1 MKQLSTALVSKL
13 PQSARKIALYAVAIT
28 IAATAPLQVVQLASA
43 RNYEAEISAKRQ
55 EVERYQSIAAD
66 LRQQAAS
73 LSNELA
79 RLNAERATIQGQI
92 DLSQA
97 KYDKLVADIAT
108 NEKKIAD
115 NQDVLGDT
123 IANLYVDGDVS
134 TLEMLASSQN
144 ISEYVDKQE
153 HRATVRD
160 ALVGAIDEIKK
171 LKKELEQQKK
181 DVERVLADQNA
192 QKATLV
198 AKENEQQRLIDQTN
212 GEEAAWQKL
221 SSERTAEISK
231 LQQQQ
236 AAELAARARASGGGY
251 VSLPGDGSRGGYPSM
266 WANAPMNSYV
276 DNWGMYTRQC
286 VSYAA
291 FKVQQNYGNMPYWGG
306 IGNAN
311 QWDDNARRMGIPLG
325 SQPKVGSVGVVNSGA
340 YGHVAWVESVN
351 ADGTIN
357 ISHYNVGWG
366 GEYAYWANLNPRY
379 FDVYIYFGE
388 W

>member
-1 MKQLSTALVSKL
+1 MKQLSTALVSRV
-13 PQSARKIALYAVAIT
+13 PQSAKRIALYA
-28 IAATAPLQVVQLASA
+28 IAATLAVTAPLQVVQMVSA

-55 EVERYQSIAAD
+55 EIEQYQNKAAE
-66 LRQQAAS
+66 LRQQAGTFA
-73 LSNELA
+73 NELA

-92 DLSQA
+92 DLSQS
-97 KYDKLVADIAT
+97 KYDKLVADITT
-108 NEKKIAD
+108 NEKKIVD
-115 NQDVLGDT
+115 SQDVLGDT

-153 HRATVRD
+153 NRATVRD
-160 ALVGAIDEIKK
+160 ALVDTIDQIKK

-181 DVERVLADQNA
+181 DVERVLADQNS
-192 QKATLV
+192 QKETLV
-198 AKENEQQRLIDQTN
+198 AKENEQQQLLNQTN
-212 GEEAAWQKL
+212 GEEAAWQRL
-221 SSERTAEISK
+221 SSERSAEVSK
-231 LQQQQ
+231 LQAQQ
-236 AAELAARARASGGGY
+236 AAELAARARSQGGGY
-251 VSLPGDGSRGGYPSM
+251 VSMPGDGSRGGYPNM

-276 DNWGMYTRQC
+276 DNWGMYSRQC

-291 FKVQQNYGNMPYWGG
+291 FKVQQAYGNMPYWGG
-306 IGNAN
+306 VGNAN
-311 QWDDNARRMGIPLG
+311 QWDDNARRMGIPQG

-351 ADGTIN
+351 GDGTIN

-379 FDVYIYFGE
+379 FDTYIYFGE